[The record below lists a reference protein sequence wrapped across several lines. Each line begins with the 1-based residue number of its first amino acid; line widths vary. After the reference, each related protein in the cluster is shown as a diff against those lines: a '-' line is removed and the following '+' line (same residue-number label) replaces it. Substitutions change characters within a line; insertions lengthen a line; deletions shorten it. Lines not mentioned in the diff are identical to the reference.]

1 MDYWEKANH
10 SWSTDSLRY
19 INTSTQKQREL
30 FYYIQEIGYFK
41 ASKPYFTERENLPS
55 YLIKY
60 TLSGCG
66 ELRYKGKSYQLKAG
80 DVFFIDC
87 LDYQYYRTV
96 SQEPWEMDWIH
107 LYGANVAA
115 FYEEFFK
122 NGSPVFHT
130 NPASSRQNPIHLVLQ
145 DLLMLQ
151 PEPNAKTAFQ
161 SSVLIHQLL
170 NELLLQKYHLDFSD
184 SEIPPYILQIRDQ
197 LEEDF
202 RQGITLES
210 LEERYHINKYQ
221 IVKEF
226 SKYMGL
232 PPSSTRSANAS
243 LIRKTFCAIL
253 AFPSK
258 RSHWRSASKTPS
270 ISAVYSRKKSAF
282 HLVIIDRRRMDG
294 KKET

>member
-87 LDYQYYRTV
+87 LDYQYYHTV

-130 NPASSRQNPIHLVLQ
+130 NPASSRQNPIHLLLQ

-232 PPSSTRSANAS
+232 PP
-243 LIRKTFCAIL
+243 IEYQI
-253 AFPSK
+253 SK
-258 RSHWRSASKTPS
+258 RISYSKDLLR
-270 ISAVYSRKKSAF
+270 YSRLSIKEISLAIGIENTVYFSRLFKKKVGISPS
-282 HLVIIDRRRMDG
+282 DYRQTENGR
-294 KKET
+294 

>member
-1 MDYWEKANH
+1 
-10 SWSTDSLRY
+10 
-19 INTSTQKQREL
+19 
-30 FYYIQEIGYFK
+30 
-41 ASKPYFTERENLPS
+41 
-55 YLIKY
+55 
-60 TLSGCG
+60 
-66 ELRYKGKSYQLKAG
+66 
-80 DVFFIDC
+80 
-87 LDYQYYRTV
+87 
-96 SQEPWEMDWIH
+96 MDWIH

-115 FYEEFFK
+115 FYEEFLKMAVQF
-122 NGSPVFHT
+122 FT

-226 SKYMGL
+226 SKYGL
-232 PPSSTRSANAS
+232 APISTRLANAS
-243 LIRKTFCAIL
+243 LIRKTFAL
-253 AFPSK
+253 FSAFHQEIS
-258 RSHWRSASKTPS
+258 WRSASKTPP
-270 ISAVYSRKKSAF
+270 ISAVYSRKSRHF
-282 HLVIIDRRRMDG
+282 
-294 KKET
+294 T

>member
-30 FYYIQEIGYFK
+30 FYYIQEIGYFE

-107 LYGANVAA
+107 LYGTNVAA
-115 FYEEFFK
+115 FYEEFLK

-130 NPASSRQNPIHLVLQ
+130 NPASSRQNPIHL
-145 DLLMLQ
+145 
-151 PEPNAKTAFQ
+151 
-161 SSVLIHQLL
+161 
-170 NELLLQKYHLDFSD
+170 
-184 SEIPPYILQIRDQ
+184 
-197 LEEDF
+197 

-232 PPSSTRSANAS
+232 PP
-243 LIRKTFCAIL
+243 IEYQI
-253 AFPSK
+253 SK
-258 RSHWRSASKTPS
+258 RISYSKDLLR
-270 ISAVYSRKKSAF
+270 YSRLSIKEISLAIGIENTAYFSRLFKKKVGISPS
-282 HLVIIDRRRMDG
+282 DYRQTENGR
-294 KKET
+294 

>member
-1 MDYWEKANH
+1 MDYWEKANY

-66 ELRYKGKSYQLKAG
+66 ELRYQGVTYQLKAG

-87 LDYQYYRTV
+87 QNYQYYRTI

-107 LYGANVAA
+107 LYGANVTA
-115 FYEEFFK
+115 FYEEFHK
-122 NGSPVFHT
+122 NGSPIFHT
-130 NPASSRQNPIHLVLQ
+130 NAASSQQNLIHLTLQ
-145 DLLMLQ
+145 ELLTLQ
-151 PEPNAKTAFQ
+151 SDPNAKTAFQ

-170 NELLLQKYHLDFSD
+170 NELLLQKYHLDFST
-184 SEIPPYILQIRDQ
+184 SEIPGYVLQIRDQ
-197 LEEDF
+197 LEQDF
-202 RQGITLES
+202 QHANTLES
-210 LEERYHINKYQ
+210 LEETYHINKYQ

-226 SKYMGL
+226 SKYIGV
-232 PPSSTRSANAS
+232 PPIEYQINQR
-243 LIRKTFCAIL
+243 
-253 AFPSK
+253 
-258 RSHWRSASKTPS
+258 
-270 ISAVYSRKKSAF
+270 ISYAKDLLRYSRLSIKEISVAVGIENTAYFSRLFKKKVGISPSEYRQTEN
-282 HLVIIDRRRMDG
+282 LNSVN
-294 KKET
+294 

>member
-115 FYEEFFK
+115 FYDEFLK

-243 LIRKTFCAIL
+243 LTRKTFCVIL
-253 AFPSK
+253 VFPSK
-258 RSHWRSASKTPS
+258 RSHWRSALKTPP

-282 HLVIIDRRRMDG
+282 HLVIIDRRRMGG
-294 KKET
+294 KKT